1 MTGIVFISSVQ
12 GELTAERQEIY
23 DFIQG
28 EAVLRRFFTPFLFE
42 KLPACDQRPD
52 EAYLDW
58 VEQSELYLGIFGND
72 YGREYPDGF
81 SSTEREYNKATSL
94 GKYRIV
100 LVKGNDDS
108 ARHPKML
115 SLVRNAEQ
123 HLIRRRFT
131 DITDLT
137 SKLYDALVE
146 YLVHEGKIRTKP
158 LDASAC
164 PDATIADIA
173 PERVSWFLQKA
184 KEERNFP
191 LAVTTSPS
199 AALTHL
205 NLTDKEDPSCG
216 AVLLFGKN
224 PQKFFPV
231 ATIKCLSFHG
241 TVVEKPIP
249 SYQIYE
255 GPLFNQVDLALDFV
269 MSKINRSVIP
279 SDKEPASDVRYE
291 IPLKVVREAIVNAV
305 AHRDYASNASVQ
317 VSVFS
322 DRVEVRNPGSL
333 PAGWTLD
340 RLKNPHTS
348 VPKYPLIIKPL
359 FLARYAEQAGT
370 GTLDMITLSREAGI
384 PEPDFEQQGDEF
396 VVTLWRNWLSKKYLV
411 SLDLNERQMK
421 VIDYLKT
428 KQQITNIEYRD
439 MTAATPKTASR
450 DLEGLVEKGILEL
463 KGKGRGAHYVIVKS
477 GKPAKP
483 ASSRKNPDEEQE
495 K

>member
-1 MTGIVFISSVQ
+1 MTGTIFVSSVQ
-12 GELTAERQEIY
+12 RELSTERQEIY
-23 DFIQG
+23 DFILG
-28 EAVLRRFFTPFLFE
+28 ETVLRQFFTPFLFE
-42 KLPACDQRPD
+42 KLPAIDQRPD
-52 EAYLDW
+52 HVYLDK
-58 VEQSELYLGIFGND
+58 VEQCEIYLGIFGNE
-72 YGREYPDGF
+72 YGDDKNPEGLSP
-81 SSTEREYNKATSL
+81 TEREFNRATEL

-100 LVKGNDDS
+100 LVKGNNDS
-108 ARHPKML
+108 SRHTKMHNL
-115 SLVRNAEQ
+115 IWNAEQ
-123 HLIRRRFT
+123 HLIRRRFS

-146 YLVHEGKIRTKP
+146 YLMREGKIRTKP

-164 PDATIADIA
+164 QDATISDIA
-173 PERVSWFLQKA
+173 PDRISWFLKKA
-184 KEERNFP
+184 QEERNFP
-191 LAVTTSPS
+191 LAVTTPPS
-199 AALTHL
+199 EALTHL
-205 NLTDKEDPSCG
+205 NLKDKEEPSCG

-224 PQKFFPV
+224 PQKFFPA

-241 TVVEKPIP
+241 TIVEKPII

-255 GPLFNQVDLALDFV
+255 GPLFNQVDLAVDFV
-269 MSKINRSVIP
+269 MSRINRSVTP
-279 SDKEPASDVRYE
+279 SDKKPTSDVRYE
-291 IPLKVVREAIVNAV
+291 IPYKVVREAIVNAV

-359 FLARYAEQAGT
+359 FLTRYAEQAGT
-370 GTLDMITLSREAGI
+370 GTLDMITLSKEAGI

-396 VVTLWRNWLSKKYLV
+396 VVTLWRNWLTKKYLV
-411 SLDLNERQMK
+411 SLDLNERQLK

-428 KQQITNIEYRD
+428 KQQITNVEYRD
-439 MTAATPKTASR
+439 MTAATPKTAGR
-450 DLEGLVEKGILEL
+450 DLDDLVKKEILEL
-463 KGKGRGAHYVIVKS
+463 KGKGRGAHYVIAKRGKT
-477 GKPAKP
+477 GKPTP
-483 ASSRKNPDEEQE
+483 SREPDEPPE

>member
-1 MTGIVFISSVQ
+1 MMTGIVFISSVQ
-12 GELTAERQEIY
+12 GELAAERQEIF
-23 DFIQG
+23 DIIQG
-28 EAVLRRFFTPFLFE
+28 EAILRQFFTSFLFE
-42 KLPACDQRPD
+42 KLPAGDQRPD
-52 EAYLDW
+52 QIYLDK
-58 VEQSELYLGIFGND
+58 VGQCEIYLGIFGNE
-72 YGREYPDGF
+72 YGDDKNPEGLSP
-81 SSTEREYNKATSL
+81 TEREFNRSTEL

-108 ARHPKML
+108 SRHPKML
-115 SLVRNAEQ
+115 KLIRNAEQ
-123 HLIRRRFT
+123 HLIRRRFS
-131 DITDLT
+131 DVTDLT

-146 YLVHEGKIRTKP
+146 YLIHEGKIRTKP

-191 LAVTTSPS
+191 LAVTTPPS

-241 TVVEKPIP
+241 TIVEKPIP

-269 MSKINRSVIP
+269 MSRINRSVIP
-279 SDKEPASDVRYE
+279 SDKKPASDVRYE

-333 PAGWTLD
+333 PPGWTLD
-340 RLKNPHTS
+340 RLKSPHTS
-348 VPKYPLIIKPL
+348 VPRYPLIIKPL

-396 VVTLWRNWLSKKYLV
+396 VVTLWRTWLTESVMNDLGINERQRSAIRIVKEKGRVNSTEYSTIVNISRQTAFRDLTDLSKKGV
-411 SLDLNERQMK
+411 
-421 VIDYLKT
+421 
-428 KQQITNIEYRD
+428 
-439 MTAATPKTASR
+439 
-450 DLEGLVEKGILEL
+450 LEKKGVT
-463 KGKGRGAHYVIVKS
+463 GKGTYYILSKRLRKVPHDS
-477 GKPAKP
+477 GTG
-483 ASSRKNPDEEQE
+483 EE
-495 K
+495 